1 MSEDYKNLSVQ
12 APKELPILKSFF
24 DDFDNDITRPNDRGS
39 SGHNEEVDHV
49 YITYTVVGQCLKC
62 ECEIDI

>member
-1 MSEDYKNLSVQ
+1 MSEDYKNFSVQ
-12 APKELPILKSFF
+12 AAKELPILKSFF
-24 DDFDNDITRPNDRGS
+24 DDFDNDITRPNDMDS

-62 ECEIDI
+62 EYKIDI